1 MFTTDEIEK
10 LEQVFKHTEQV
21 FDLMTE
27 LLKDKRELDNIQFRR
42 RLETI
47 MEIDDGT

>member
-1 MFTTDEIEK
+1 MFTAEEVEK
-10 LEQVFKHTEQV
+10 LEKVIKHTEEV

>member
-1 MFTTDEIEK
+1 MFTTEEVEK
-10 LEQVFKHTEQV
+10 LNAVLKHTEQV

-27 LLKDKRELDNIQFRR
+27 ILADKRELDNIQFAR